1 MRLIDADEFLV
12 TETLAYNKVMLELLG
27 KDDEKSYVTRIIN
40 ECVHKKLHMLIND
53 APTVKYVEHATANKK
68 DTEGS
73 R

>member
-1 MRLIDADEFLV
+1 
-12 TETLAYNKVMLELLG
+12 MLELLG

-53 APTVKYVEHATANKK
+53 APTAKEVDDAAADK
-68 DTEGS
+68 EGTKNI

>member
-1 MRLIDADEFLV
+1 MRLIDADEFLA

-53 APTVKYVEHATANKK
+53 APTAKEVDDAAANKK
-68 DTEGS
+68 DTEDIC
-73 R
+73 